1 MIYSVK
7 LMNYGKFCKKKPGMV
22 PGRAPA
28 PAGPV
33 KCAGVAAPPGAG
45 PQDSA
50 GAAAPPG
57 PGPLQS
63 AGARGPAGANPG
75 PRKTLPICVF

>member
-7 LMNYGKFCKKKPGMV
+7 LMNFGKFCKKKNRVWCRG
-22 PGRAPA
+22 
-28 PAGPV
+28 
-33 KCAGVAAPPGAG
+33 GVAAPPGAG

-75 PRKTLPICVF
+75 PRKTLVFTPKYLQIILNFNFR

>member
-1 MIYSVK
+1 MA
-7 LMNYGKFCKKKPGMV
+7 NFAKKKPGMV

-50 GAAAPPG
+50 GAVVKRW
-57 PGPLQS
+57 QVWH
-63 AGARGPAGANPG
+63 
-75 PRKTLPICVF
+75 RKFL